1 MGLQPKI
8 SGKTLERSFE
18 EYREGMFLVNRRY
31 QRKLVWSLEEKK
43 DFIDSMENGYPVPSF
58 LFAVAEYKNKKRY
71 EIIDGMQ
78 RLNAVFSFLENEF
91 PTIDGHYFDLSSTAI
106 TKELLDSGELKQN
119 EPILDRKKSVAI
131 ASYELP
137 FSIYEESNTRIID
150 EVFRRI
156 NANGKHLSRQEI
168 RQAGSTSEF
177 AQLVRELATMLRGD
191 VSHADVLLLSSMK
204 DISIQQDGPYGI
216 KPEDVFWVKENII
229 DKKDLRLSL
238 DEEIIADLL
247 GAILSDVTP
256 PSRVS
261 VLDGYYNYDEQE
273 SDNRGSKVEKQL
285 HTVGIDHARNQ
296 FLFIID
302 EIKKI
307 FYNQSDTIIQHI
319 LDARVY

>member
-1 MGLQPKI
+1 MTSDRIAPSKSAII
-8 SGKTLERSFE
+8 SSSNE
-18 EYREGMFLVNRRY
+18 
-31 QRKLVWSLEEKK
+31 SLK
-43 DFIDSMENGYPVPSF
+43 SF
-58 LFAVAEYKNKKRY
+58 LS
-71 EIIDGMQ
+71 IM
-78 RLNAVFSFLENEF
+78 FSLTQN
-91 PTIDGHYFDLSSTAI
+91 TSSGLI
-106 TKELLDSGELKQN
+106 
-119 EPILDRKKSVAI
+119 
-131 ASYELP
+131 
-137 FSIYEESNTRIID
+137 
-150 EVFRRI
+150 
-156 NANGKHLSRQEI
+156 
-168 RQAGSTSEF
+168 
-177 AQLVRELATMLRGD
+177 
-191 VSHADVLLLSSMK
+191 
-204 DISIQQDGPYGI
+204 PYGI